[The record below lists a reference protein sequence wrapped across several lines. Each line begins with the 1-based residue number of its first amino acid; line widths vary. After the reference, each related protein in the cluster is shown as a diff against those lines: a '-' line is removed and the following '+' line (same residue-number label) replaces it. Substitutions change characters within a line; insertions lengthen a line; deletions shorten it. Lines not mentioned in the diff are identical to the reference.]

1 MKRGKESM
9 SSSIENLSMPRRQ
22 RVFDTNLVPAGDPLP
37 VWSKLPLDAKL
48 PVVPSPRGS
57 YTLYTTHVGESKYI
71 NKQRYDFDLN
81 DPFGHA
87 RPGEYDSLH
96 DPYLKDYFFEN
107 PRTWRH
113 LVHNKL
119 ITRDG
124 KVKCDIKEFNQYR
137 EYLRYRSATD
147 LALQKSGQRTD
158 DGWMAGQRPVKTEHP
173 RSRVGGSQDSV
184 LTKDTDSSDRLA
196 MYARDVSLVQRLRM
210 RENLLLRR
218 LEEKERY
225 READHK
231 RRVIESW
238 ENRKLRQRRV
248 LQRED
253 EIDGQVREE
262 RLRQILQREKTMQ
275 QQRESLLAKIS
286 NRGGR
291 MKTKRPEQE
300 GKTKSE
306 KEPKGEEDSSMEKS
320 ASTENP
326 DESANEEVPV
336 AAEE

>member
-1 MKRGKESM
+1 
-9 SSSIENLSMPRRQ
+9 MPRRQ

-57 YTLYTTHVGESKYI
+57 YTLYTTHEGI
-71 NKQRYDFDLN
+71 NWLEPDDDIQI
-81 DPFGHA
+81 
-87 RPGEYDSLH
+87 LH
-96 DPYLKDYFFEN
+96 
-107 PRTWRH
+107 
-113 LVHNKL
+113 
-119 ITRDG
+119 G
-124 KVKCDIKEFNQYR
+124 